1 MIFSGS
7 LCFNLDPWQG
17 VKEEELNS
25 VLQRIGIVIVI
36 GILIVVIVNF
46 IAIGILP
53 WRVGIACFLLFG
65 IT

>member
-25 VLQRIGIVIVI
+25 VLQRIGIAIAILIVIVI
-36 GILIVVIVNF
+36 A
-46 IAIGILP
+46 IAIGIVP
-53 WRVGIACFLLFG
+53 WRVGIACFHCNHV